1 MLKLKPLLLS
11 AFIAIPSL
19 CLSEDQPFNGLLLD
33 ASGMPIK
40 NAKIYV
46 TSPDRYAKTDKKGKF
61 GLTNVQST
69 DTLKIKIKKR
79 KSPYLI
85 PVEGSKGLK
94 IYLADQGTY
103 QISPDEEMASI
114 GYGWV
119 KRREYTGSS
128 AGISGDDLRRTGKH
142 DILSALQG
150 KVAGMNITGSGT
162 PWSENQVTIRG
173 QKSIYLFVNSP
184 ICGRRNRSRQF
195 RRSEH
200 LRRGPRRNPE
210 RGSNIRFQ
218 RGKRSDIGVHKR
230 ISEEISRSLQ
240 CRSSDSIICL
250 SDWKSLPLHRIYRI
264 KIVFNE
270 LQLIERQARYHI
282 RSA

>member
-11 AFIAIPSL
+11 AFIALPSL

-85 PVEGSKGLK
+85 PAEGSKGLK

-173 QKSIYLFVNSP
+173 QKSIYLSSTPLFVVDGIVVDNFDGVSIYDVDRVEVLKEAP
-184 ICGRRNRSRQF
+184 IYGSRGANGAI
-195 RRSEH
+195 
-200 LRRGPRRNPE
+200 L
-210 RGSNIRFQ
+210 
-218 RGKRSDIGVHKR
+218 
-230 ISEEISRSLQ
+230 
-240 CRSSDSIICL
+240 
-250 SDWKSLPLHRIYRI
+250 
-264 KIVFNE
+264 VFTKG
-270 LQLIERQARYHI
+270 YPKK
-282 RSA
+282 